1 VVLLGLAAPAAADP
15 DPEGGSASLYDQLD
29 SANRGYLEASAKLEN
44 AQKIQQELTAR
55 LTTIELEYARRSAE
69 IGQMAA
75 SAYKAGPLLSVT
87 TLLVG
92 SDPGETMDQLA
103 LLGAISSRDAARLA
117 ELTATSKDIARTKA
131 GIEAQIGEQ
140 AKARDEMAARKRA
153 AEKAI
158 GSSQTA
164 GLIPVGSPSAQPAP
178 RNADG
183 SWPAE
188 TCSIDDPTTSGCI
201 TPRTLHALQ
210 QAQAAGYTRY
220 VSCYRAGTSGEHPKG
235 RACDFSATA
244 GGFKDASATGA
255 DKTYGTNLA
264 GYFLSNADRLGV
276 LYVIWYRQI
285 WMPSTGWRAY
295 SGGGTPASDHTN
307 HVHLS
312 VI

>member
-1 VVLLGLAAPAAADP
+1 
-15 DPEGGSASLYDQLD
+15 
-29 SANRGYLEASAKLEN
+29 
-44 AQKIQQELTAR
+44 LTS
-55 LTTIELEYARRSAE
+55 T
-69 IGQMAA
+69 
-75 SAYKAGPLLSVT
+75 K
-87 TLLVG
+87 
-92 SDPGETMDQLA
+92 
-103 LLGAISSRDAARLA
+103 
-117 ELTATSKDIARTKA
+117 KDIARTRA
-131 GIEAQIGEQ
+131 GIEAQIAEQ
-140 AKARDEMAARKRA
+140 AKARDEMAQKKRA

-188 TCSIDDPTTSGCI
+188 TCSVADPTTSGCI
-201 TPRTLHALQ
+201 TPRTLHAMQ
-210 QAQAAGYTRY
+210 QAQAAGFTRY
-220 VSCYRAGTSGEHPKG
+220 VSCYRSGGSGEHPKG
-235 RACDFSATA
+235 RACDFSATT
-244 GGFKDASATGA
+244 GGFKDAAAAGG